1 MDLWNQNREQKS
13 EGIYLHIDHDVP
25 RSLRLSFMRFA
36 RWIRSQYTFPVKI
49 NVYIKNVAFIVS
61 KTTGESGTANIFLP
75 YRLDESPYIKIAA
88 GDFFT
93 LVQEADYF
101 SATCAEL
108 CSLAHEITHYFQ
120 WQNGYDMDASLRKR
134 ERERQAN
141 RKAKQIV
148 RKYIEEEHECWV
160 TGQIYK

>member
-1 MDLWNQNREQKS
+1 MELWKKDKEQKS
-13 EGIYLHIDHDVP
+13 KGVYLHIDQDVS
-25 RSLRLSFMRFA
+25 RRLRLSFMRFA
-36 RWIRSQYTFPVKI
+36 RWIRAQYTFPVKI
-49 NVYIKNVAFIVS
+49 DVYIKNVDFIIS
-61 KTTGESGTANIFLP
+61 KTTGETGTANIFIP
-75 YRLDESPYIKIAA
+75 YQLSESPCIKIAV

-93 LVQEADYF
+93 LTQETDYF

-120 WQNGYDMDASLRKR
+120 WQNGYDMDSLLLKK

-141 RKAKQIV
+141 RIARQIV
-148 RKYIEEEHECWV
+148 LKYIEEEHECWV